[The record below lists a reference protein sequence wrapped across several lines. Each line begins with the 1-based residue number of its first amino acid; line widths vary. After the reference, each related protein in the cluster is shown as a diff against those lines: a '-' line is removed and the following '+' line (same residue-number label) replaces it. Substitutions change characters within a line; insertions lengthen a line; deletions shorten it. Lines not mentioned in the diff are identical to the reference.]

1 MIFDTARKGSS
12 KKIILSFIPNNF
24 MPQVRQLAAIMF
36 TDIVGYTALMGDDE
50 RKAFHFRDKNRQ
62 LHRQVLEEFNGRFIK
77 ELGDG
82 ILSSFQSVSDAVHAA
97 IKIQEG
103 ADDFQLRIGI
113 HLGEVIFEDND
124 VFGDG
129 VNIASRLQAAADAGS
144 IYISDAVFHNVSNKK
159 GINTRF
165 VKEDR
170 LKNVKQP
177 VKIYEVDYKKHK
189 AANGAPKIIQA
200 KSIAVL
206 PFVNMSNDPEQE
218 YFCDGISEEIIN
230 ALAQLNNLRVI
241 ARTSAFSFKDKNVD
255 VREIGKTLDVSTLLE
270 GSVRKSG
277 NKLRITTQLVNVADG
292 SHLWANRYDREM
304 QDIFSIQEDIAQNVA
319 MSLRGVLTNEER
331 EAIRRPETSVQA
343 YEYFLKGRQLFHQL
357 SLRESI
363 KFFRKALELDPE
375 YALAYAGLADAHAWL
390 YEWEGAK
397 NADLDAAIKNSKKAL
412 QLAPNLSEGHAS
424 HGFALSQCK
433 RYDEAAQEFREAI
446 RLNPN
451 SYDAYYYYA
460 RLCFARGHMEQS
472 AELFLKASEIRREDF
487 QSILL
492 LGQVYRV
499 LGNDDKTHDAFVE
512 GVKRLR
518 RFVQLNP
525 DDIRA
530 LSFGAGSLLEVGDK
544 EEAFQWMNRAL
555 ELDPNN
561 AGVLINGSCLFAK
574 AGDKERALDVL
585 EQAVNLGYG
594 KKDWMENDPDYD
606 DIRDEP
612 RFKELMERIR

>member
-1 MIFDTARKGSS
+1 
-12 KKIILSFIPNNF
+12 

-36 TDIVGYTALMGDDE
+36 TDIVGYTAMMGDDE

-62 LHRQVLEEFNGRFIK
+62 LHKQVLEEFNGRFIK

-144 IYISDAVFHNVSNKK
+144 IYISDVVFHNVSNKK

-177 VKIYEVDYKKHK
+177 VKIYEVDYKKNK
-189 AANGAPKIIQA
+189 ATNGATKTIQP

-319 MSLRGVLTNEER
+319 TSLRGVLTNEER

-375 YALAYAGLADAHAWL
+375 YALALCRPRGRSRVVVRM
-390 YEWEGAK
+390 GRC
-397 NADLDAAIKNSKKAL
+397 KK
-412 QLAPNLSEGHAS
+412 
-424 HGFALSQCK
+424 
-433 RYDEAAQEFREAI
+433 R
-446 RLNPN
+446 
-451 SYDAYYYYA
+451 
-460 RLCFARGHMEQS
+460 
-472 AELFLKASEIRREDF
+472 
-487 QSILL
+487 
-492 LGQVYRV
+492 
-499 LGNDDKTHDAFVE
+499 
-512 GVKRLR
+512 
-518 RFVQLNP
+518 
-525 DDIRA
+525 
-530 LSFGAGSLLEVGDK
+530 
-544 EEAFQWMNRAL
+544 
-555 ELDPNN
+555 
-561 AGVLINGSCLFAK
+561 
-574 AGDKERALDVL
+574 
-585 EQAVNLGYG
+585 
-594 KKDWMENDPDYD
+594 
-606 DIRDEP
+606 
-612 RFKELMERIR
+612 

>member
-1 MIFDTARKGSS
+1 
-12 KKIILSFIPNNF
+12 

-144 IYISDAVFHNVSNKK
+144 IYISDAVFQNVSNKK

-177 VKIYEVDYKKHK
+177 VKIYEVEYKKNK
-189 AANGAPKIIQA
+189 ATNGATKTIQP

-412 QLAPNLSEGHAS
+412 ELAPNLSESHAS

-446 RLNPN
+446 VLNSN

-472 AELFLKASEIRREDF
+472 ADLFLKASEVRREDF

-492 LGQVYRV
+492 LGQVYHV
-499 LGNDDKTHDAFVE
+499 LNSDKAKDAFIE

-518 RFVQLNP
+518 KYVELNP

-530 LSFGAGSLLEVGDK
+530 LSFGAGALLETGNRD
-544 EEAFQWMNRAL
+544 EAYQWMNRAL
-555 ELDPNN
+555 ELDPHN
-561 AGVLINGSCLFAK
+561 AGVLINVVRRL
-574 AGDKERALDVL
+574 
-585 EQAVNLGYG
+585 
-594 KKDWMENDPDYD
+594 
-606 DIRDEP
+606 
-612 RFKELMERIR
+612 

>member
-1 MIFDTARKGSS
+1 
-12 KKIILSFIPNNF
+12 
-24 MPQVRQLAAIMF
+24 
-36 TDIVGYTALMGDDE
+36 
-50 RKAFHFRDKNRQ
+50 
-62 LHRQVLEEFNGRFIK
+62 
-77 ELGDG
+77 
-82 ILSSFQSVSDAVHAA
+82 
-97 IKIQEG
+97 
-103 ADDFQLRIGI
+103 
-113 HLGEVIFEDND
+113 
-124 VFGDG
+124 DG
-129 VNIASRLQAAADAGS
+129 VNIASRLQAAAEAGA
-144 IYISDAVFHNVSNKK
+144 IYISDVVFHNVSNKK

-165 VKEDR
+165 VKEDH

-177 VKIYEVDYKKHK
+177 VKIYEVEYKKNK
-189 AANGAPKIIQA
+189 ATNGAIKTIPP

-255 VREIGKTLDVSTLLE
+255 VREIGKTLNVSTLLE

-277 NKLRITTQLVNVADG
+277 NKLRITTQLINVADG
-292 SHLWANRYDREM
+292 SHLWANRYDRDM

-319 MSLRGVLTNEER
+319 TSLRGVLTNEEK
-331 EAIRRPETSVQA
+331 EAIRRPETTIVQA

-357 SLRESI
+357 ELRESI
-363 KFFRKALELDPE
+363 KYFRKALELDPE

-397 NADLDAAIKNSKKAL
+397 NTDLVAATTNSKKAL
-412 QLAPNLSEGHAS
+412 ELAPNLSESHSS
-424 HGFALSQCK
+424 HGFALSLCSK
-433 RYDEAAQEFREAI
+433 YDEAAQEFTQAI
-446 RLNPN
+446 RLNSN
-451 SYDAYYYYA
+451 SYDAFYYYA

-472 AELFLKASEIRREDF
+472 ADLFLKASEVRREDF

-499 LGNDDKTHDAFVE
+499 LNSDKAEDAFIE

-518 RFVQLNP
+518 KYVELNP

-530 LSFGAGSLLEVGDK
+530 LSFGAGALLEIGNRD
-544 EEAFQWMNRAL
+544 EAYQWMNRAL
-555 ELDPNN
+555 ELDPRN

-585 EQAVNLGYG
+585 ERAVDLGYG

-606 DIRDEP
+606 NIRHES